1 MTCPRCST
9 DGAAVLATSP
19 VPGVWTVHRCGL
31 CGFVWRDTEPPAVRD
46 AAHYPDR
53 FRVTADDVAAAVDV
67 PTVPARRT

>member
-19 VPGVWTVHRCGL
+19 VPGVWTVHRRGL
-31 CGFVWRDTEPPAVRD
+31 CGFVRRDTEPPAVRA

-53 FRVTADDVAAAVDV
+53 FRVTADDVAVAVDV

>member
-1 MTCPRCST
+1 M
-9 DGAAVLATSP
+9 
-19 VPGVWTVHRCGL
+19 WTVHRCGL